1 MRVDGERVKREGRE
15 QSAAVYCVM
24 LDLCTTSSYNYNY
37 YYIQRY
43 EENSPSYL
51 YVLHTH
57 TCSCLHIHAYTC
69 LFSSIVLIIINV
81 ALQIKNCSRRATF
94 PASQCDLF
102 DAIRKWNH
110 DKANKNKNAQNS
122 NTVSCSIR

>member
-1 MRVDGERVKREGRE
+1 MFIEKESEQKGSNMRVDRKRVKREGRE

-51 YVLHTH
+51 YILHTH
-57 TCSCLHIHAYTC
+57 THMLMPAHSCLYM
-69 LFSSIVLIIINV
+69 FV
-81 ALQIKNCSRRATF
+81 
-94 PASQCDLF
+94 
-102 DAIRKWNH
+102 
-110 DKANKNKNAQNS
+110 
-122 NTVSCSIR
+122 

>member
-57 TCSCLHIHAYTC
+57 THAHACTFMLIHVCL
-69 LFSSIVLIIINV
+69 
-81 ALQIKNCSRRATF
+81 
-94 PASQCDLF
+94 
-102 DAIRKWNH
+102 
-110 DKANKNKNAQNS
+110 AQ
-122 NTVSCSIR
+122 